1 MPIDTRAQLEAEIAE
16 LKSSLA
22 TANRLIS
29 EALDA
34 GIAGPQGDSG
44 PQGDTGPQGDAGAT
58 GPAGPTG
65 ATGATGPTGSRG
77 DTGPTGA
84 TGPSGTSPG
93 EIAGLQQSI
102 RDIRRL
108 DDAQNNAL
116 NTIQLAL
123 EATAATGGQFIS
135 TPGPAGAT
143 GATGPA
149 GATGPKGDSGS
160 PGATGAAGPQ
170 GIQGVPGPAGGT
182 IGGGAGG
189 VGATGPAGPS
199 GPAGPTG
206 PSGPPGPPGTGVT
219 PEVVQGAVATLFA
232 GLTTFISDPS
242 AYIWDVIIKGI
253 RARFMALFEALLTEE
268 TT

>member
-22 TANRLIS
+22 TANRLIG

-84 TGPSGTSPG
+84 TGPSGTSPS

-116 NTIQLAL
+116 STIQLAL

-170 GIQGVPGPAGGT
+170 GIQGVPGPAGGAV
-182 IGGGAGG
+182 GGGAGG
-189 VGATGPAGPS
+189 VGATGPAGPTGAT
-199 GPAGPTG
+199 GPAGPKGDTG
-206 PSGPPGPPGTGVT
+206 PAGPAVS
-219 PEVVQGAVATLFA
+219 PETLSGAVGTLFA
-232 GLTTFISDPS
+232 GVSGFVSDPTG
-242 AYIWDVIIKGI
+242 YIWNVIILGI
-253 RARFMALFEALLTEE
+253 KARAGALLDALTAED
-268 TT
+268 TP